1 MSRQFGLTHRENS
14 EGACK
19 EKGSF
24 PLEPFDPIT
33 ESAQKEQLPF
43 QDLPFGAPSSLNGT
57 AQQDKNLT
65 ACFLVMIAQRGCSF
79 IIILL
84 REESIC
90 FCLPFVKSNLF
101 LWIAKE
107 INSPEMVPWWIGVH
121 ATHSVFID
129 KPKVDW
135 MLCVYGVGLL
145 KPAQHGVGGSKLAH
159 SAAPLATSGDWCEG
173 RFLCQRLSGEI
184 AISHLSRGI
193 CFAGGV

>member
-14 EGACK
+14 EGSC
-19 EKGSF
+19 EENGSF

-43 QDLPFGAPSSLNGT
+43 QGLPFGAPSSLNWT

-65 ACFLVMIAQRGCSF
+65 ACFLVMIAQRGCSI

-129 KPKVDW
+129 KPKVD
-135 MLCVYGVGLL
+135 
-145 KPAQHGVGGSKLAH
+145 
-159 SAAPLATSGDWCEG
+159 
-173 RFLCQRLSGEI
+173 
-184 AISHLSRGI
+184 
-193 CFAGGV
+193 